1 MKMSSTGIWTWRIIF
16 LVVFL
21 GWLFIW
27 FMLPTETYKKKW
39 TPTLQATLNS
49 TYFRE
54 QGTNLLLFTFPIMLI
69 ATLGCVYLHY
79 NEKSRISISVR
90 AKNSFWSSSWIKRP
104 ILVMAPLGIV
114 NVVELAFSVMF
125 IFLMIWSLA
134 NYLYVS
140 FGHLHM
146 DKPSVQVYVTKW
158 QLKFRSV
165 SLRLSYVGHL
175 TWAFLF
181 FPVTRGSSILPLL
194 GLTSES
200 SIKYHIWLGH
210 ISMVLFAAHS
220 IGFFI
225 YWGMTHQMFKML
237 QWSSTYVSNV
247 AGVIAFLFSLVM
259 WITSLYGVR
268 RKMFEVFFYSHHL
281 YILYVFFY
289 VLHVGVGYLC
299 MILPGIFLFL
309 IDRYLR
315 FLQSRQRSRLIS
327 ARLLPCGTTELT
339 FSKDP
344 GLKYNPRS
352 VLFLNVASISK
363 LQWHPFTVTSNCE
376 LEPDKLSVAIVSEG
390 SWSQK
395 LYKQLSSPSLEN
407 LQISTE
413 GPYGPSSCHLLRH
426 ESLVMI
432 SGGSGIT
439 PFVSIIREII
449 FRMTTVKNYR
459 APNLLLI
466 AAFKNSTDLAKLDL
480 LLPPSGTTFDIS
492 SLQLQ
497 IEAYITREKE
507 APIRDV
513 HNKLQIQ
520 TKWFK
525 PDASD
530 TLISSVLGENS
541 WLWLGA
547 IISSSFIM
555 FLLLLGILTRFWIY
569 PIENSGK
576 IFHYSL
582 KILWDMFIVCASV
595 FVGASIVFLSQK
607 RSGKA
612 GQKQI
617 MNMEIPITPMAS
629 PASWLCGSGGGERE
643 VESLPSQCLVQSTKL
658 HYGSRPDL
666 KRILCECGGSGDIGV
681 LVSGPWKMRHQVGSI
696 CSSASGSGR
705 NLHLESLSFD
715 W

>member
-1 MKMSSTGIWTWRIIF
+1 MKMKMSRPGIWTWRIIF

-27 FMLPTETYKKKW
+27 FMLPTKTYKNNW
-39 TPTLQATLNS
+39 TPKLQTSLNS
-49 TYFRE
+49 SYLRE
-54 QGTNLLLFTFPIMLI
+54 QGTNLLLFSFPIMLI

-79 NEKSRISISVR
+79 NEKSRISYSKR

-104 ILVMAPLGIV
+104 ILVMAPLGII

-140 FGHLHM
+140 FEHLHM
-146 DKPSVQVYVTKW
+146 DKPGVQVW

-165 SLRLSYVGHL
+165 SLRVSYIGHL

-225 YWGMTHQMFKML
+225 YWGITHQMVQTL

-309 IDRYLR
+309 IDRHLR

-327 ARLLPCGTTELT
+327 TRLLPCGTTELT

-352 VLFLNVASISK
+352 ILFLNVASISK

-376 LEPDKLSVAIVSEG
+376 LEPDKLSVAIVSQG
-390 SWSQK
+390 NWSQK
-395 LYKQLSSPSLEN
+395 LYKQLSSSSPSLDN
-407 LQISTE
+407 LQVSTE
-413 GPYGPSSCHLLRH
+413 GPYGPTSLRFLRH

-449 FRMTTVKNYR
+449 FRISTVKNYR
-459 APNLLLI
+459 APKILLI

-480 LLPPSGTTFDIS
+480 LLPPSGTAIDIS

-497 IEAYITREKE
+497 IRAYITREKE
-507 APIRDV
+507 APNGDAR
-513 HNKLQIQ
+513 NKLQIQ
-520 TKWFK
+520 TKFFQHG
-525 PDASD
+525 PSD
-530 TLISSVLGENS
+530 TPISSVLGKNS
-541 WLWLGA
+541 WLWLGS

-569 PIENSGK
+569 PIEKSGK
-576 IFHYSL
+576 IYHYSL
-582 KILWDMFIVCASV
+582 KILWDVFIGGACV
-595 FVGASIVFLSQK
+595 FVGASIVFLAQK
-607 RSGKA
+607 EKSGKA
-612 GQKQI
+612 GKKQI
-617 MNMEIPITPMAS
+617 MNMDIPSTPMAS
-629 PASWLCGSGGGERE
+629 PASWLCGGGERE
-643 VESLPSQCLVQSTKL
+643 VDSVPSHCLVHSTKL
-658 HYGSRPDL
+658 HYGTRPDL
-666 KRILCECGGSGDIGV
+666 KRILCEWEGSEDIGV
-681 LVSGPWKMRHQVGSI
+681 LVSGPRKMRHQVAI
-696 CSSASGSGR
+696 LCSSAWGR
-705 NLHLESLSFD
+705 NLHFESLSFD